1 MTPMAQTASPLSF
14 GAIAQVGLSLL
25 LIVGLIFAISWALRR
40 VRFMPRSA
48 DGQFGVLGEL
58 AVGPRDRILLVR
70 VGEAQ
75 VLIGIGAG
83 GIVPLSPLA
92 TPIELRSA
100 AGEPTFA
107 ARLKEMLGRGG
118 AAS

>member
-1 MTPMAQTASPLSF
+1 MGQTASPLSI
-14 GAIAQVGLSLL
+14 GSVMQVGLSLL

-40 VRFMPRSA
+40 VRFTPRSA

-75 VLIGIGAG
+75 MLIGVGAG
-83 GIVPLSPLA
+83 GIVSLSPLT
-92 TPIELRSA
+92 TPIQLRTA

-107 ARLKEMLGRGG
+107 ARLREMLGRGG